1 MRPEEEAVQPIPEE
15 EEFKSEGE
23 EFKEQ
28 REEGINFF
36 FSPIPDLDREY
47 NQLINEILL
56 SQRKKKLA
64 EGTCS

>member
-1 MRPEEEAVQPIPEE
+1 MQPIPEE
-15 EEFKSEGE
+15 EEFKSQEE